1 MISDR
6 NKVNYLTIILCIFII
21 ILLIIFKKDIEL
33 NQIYITGF
41 ILLIIIL
48 STIFLLFRE
57 ERENFEGKVC
67 FNRSK
72 EYLDY
77 KNKIF
82 NRIKVLKEI
91 EEKNRMFIKYDDE
104 IEKIEEMNKLNL
116 DYLANG
122 ELF

>member
-57 ERENFEGKVC
+57 EKENFEGKVC

-82 NRIKVLKEI
+82 NRINVLKEI
-91 EEKNRMFIKYDDE
+91 EEKNRMFIK
-104 IEKIEEMNKLNL
+104 
-116 DYLANG
+116 
-122 ELF
+122 